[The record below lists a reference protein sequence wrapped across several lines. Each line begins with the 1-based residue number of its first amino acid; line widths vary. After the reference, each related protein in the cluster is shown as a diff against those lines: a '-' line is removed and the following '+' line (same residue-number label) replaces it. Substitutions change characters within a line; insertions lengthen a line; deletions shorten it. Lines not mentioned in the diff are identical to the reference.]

1 MPIKLLIP
9 RSSDDAGMTD
19 GSNSVP
25 DLEIVDRVM
34 IPAGTPPGE
43 YVLGWRWDCEMSS
56 QVSSDNAL
64 RSLSLYIH
72 MHIYIYN
79 INGRIWLGHYGSPIP
94 PLLLLMRMIVY
105 KRGVMD
111 WGGLL

>member
-43 YVLGWRWDCEMSS
+43 YVMGWRWDCEEVRL
-56 QVSSDNAL
+56 Q
-64 RSLSLYIH
+64 LSTCP
-72 MHIYIYN
+72 
-79 INGRIWLGHYGSPIP
+79 PIRVRAR
-94 PLLLLMRMIVY
+94 LTC
-105 KRGVMD
+105 
-111 WGGLL
+111 